1 MLAEGQNLTAIYL
14 LVGSGQLGKRK
25 HMDFILV
32 LAVWIGLAILIG
44 NISDNR
50 GQGFAVGFAI
60 SLIASPLIALL
71 VIIAMKDRSEPVS
84 SAAQKTEAPAILT
97 RQLSNPQYKVWL
109 VEKYNIQRN
118 DVLGEIICGSESFG
132 TIDEALA
139 FAHQTETAL
148 LAHTRKIEAEKNARS
163 AFQIDKFKKN
173 SNAATARLMQGNKII
188 LYADL
193 EIVSKEDLLHAI
205 TTVDSTASHDV
216 VIVRNGLTLTRTVRG
231 GTLGL
236 LGHTIELNA
245 EDQRLKADILSKRGI

>member
-84 SAAQKTEAPAILT
+84 SAAQKL
-97 RQLSNPQYKVWL
+97 RHL
-109 VEKYNIQRN
+109 R
-118 DVLGEIICGSESFG
+118 F
-132 TIDEALA
+132 
-139 FAHQTETAL
+139 
-148 LAHTRKIEAEKNARS
+148 
-163 AFQIDKFKKN
+163 
-173 SNAATARLMQGNKII
+173 
-188 LYADL
+188 
-193 EIVSKEDLLHAI
+193 
-205 TTVDSTASHDV
+205 
-216 VIVRNGLTLTRTVRG
+216 
-231 GTLGL
+231 
-236 LGHTIELNA
+236 
-245 EDQRLKADILSKRGI
+245 

>member
-1 MLAEGQNLTAIYL
+1 ME
-14 LVGSGQLGKRK
+14 LVAA
-25 HMDFILV
+25 FTIV
-32 LAVWIGLAILIG
+32 IWIGLAFVIG
-44 NISDNR
+44 NISQGR
-50 GQGFAVGFAI
+50 GQGFAIGFI
-60 SLIASPLIALL
+60 VSIVASPIIALL
-71 VIIAMKDRSEPVS
+71 IIIAMKDKSESVS

-148 LAHTRKIEAEKNARS
+148 LAYTHKIEAEKNARS
-163 AFQIDKFKKN
+163 AFQIDKIKKN
-173 SNAATARLMQGNKII
+173 SNAATARLMQGDNVI

-193 EIVSKEDLLHAI
+193 PIVSKEDLLHAI
-205 TTVDSTASHDV
+205 TKVGSTASHEV
-216 VIVRNGLTLTRTVRG
+216 VIIRNGLTLTRTVRG

-236 LGHTIELNA
+236 LGHTAELNA
-245 EDQRLKADILSKRGI
+245 EDQQLKADILSKRGI